1 MRCFESLLLLSW
13 SEDRKSEP
21 STLALFLVF
30 ASCLGTRSLA
40 MPPVAGTR
48 SRGHNFAFLFALM
61 LFFFLVFLFV
71 VVFVLLPVASGSW
84 AGGSLLLRLC
94 LRIVFILLP
103 VASDLWARGSLLP
116 RLWLRAASC
125 LLPARGPGM
134 LGTRGCLCRKTWGY
148 LFEP

>member
-48 SRGHNFAFLFALM
+48 SRGQGFAFLFVLM
-61 LFFFLVFLFV
+61 LFFLFDFLFV

-84 AGGSLLLRLC
+84 AGGSLLLRLW
-94 LRIVFILLP
+94 LRIVFILLRRLR
-103 VASDLWARGSLLP
+103 AGGSLLP
-116 RLWLRAASC
+116 RLGLPAASC

-134 LGTRGCLCRKTWGY
+134 LGPRGCLCRKTGG
-148 LFEP
+148 